1 MDTSRRAAITALG
14 TAGLTTAIGALA
26 IGEYADDDRNRTGR
40 GVAVADDDA
49 DADADALADGLGA
62 VRIAHLSPATP
73 TVDVTVDGEQ
83 LVAGVA
89 VDDRTPYLQ
98 FEPGTYT
105 IRFTATDDPE
115 TILFEDEITVETAY
129 YTIAVTDDLESDSVE
144 PTVLVDAGAALVRV
158 VHTASDAPPVDVTTR
173 RGRLPLFE
181 DVSFGMPTAYAPV
194 PTGSYT
200 LEAVA
205 TEASP
210 DESTTDGTD
219 ESDVAD
225 DSESSDSED
234 GADAAENDAAP
245 AETDDSDETP
255 ANDSSGDE
263 TGDAE
268 TEDADDATDENES
281 ATETDDDETPAEA
294 GRENASDAP
303 ADVDEEDI
311 PENVDEEDVPDDI
324 DADDIPEDIDEEDI
338 PDDIDADD
346 IPDDIDADDI
356 PDDFSADALPDNSSR
371 RLTGEPDV
379 SLLSADRNQADS
391 TASIDVTLERGRAYT
406 GYVTDA
412 LESADRQGSDRDLA
426 LTVTVDGEP
435 GATELADESGESY

>member
-26 IGEYADDDRNRTGR
+26 IGEYADDDRNRTGP
-40 GVAVADDDA
+40 GVAVADDDDA

-89 VDDRTPYLQ
+89 VDDRSPYLQ

-129 YTIAVTDDLESDSVE
+129 YTIAVTDDLESDDVE
-144 PTVLVDAGAALVRV
+144 PTVLIDAGAALVRI
-158 VHTASDAPPVDVTTR
+158 VHTSSDAPPIDVTAR

-181 DVSFGMPTAYAPV
+181 DVAFGTPTAYAPV

-210 DESTTDGTD
+210 DESPTDETD
-219 ESDVAD
+219 ESDAAD

-234 GADAAENDAAP
+234 GADAAENDTAP
-245 AETDDSDETP
+245 DETDETP
-255 ANDSSGDE
+255 ANDSSGDG

-268 TEDADDATDENES
+268 TEDVDDGTDENES
-281 ATETDDDETPAEA
+281 AAETDDDTTAET

-303 ADVDEEDI
+303 ADADEEDV
-311 PENVDEEDVPDDI
+311 PEDIGEEDVPDDI

-338 PDDIDADD
+338 PDDIDAE
-346 IPDDIDADDI
+346 DI

-371 RLTGEPDV
+371 LVDGEPDV

-412 LESADRQGSDRDLA
+412 LESTDRQESDRDLSF
-426 LTVTVDGEP
+426 TVTVDGEL
-435 GATELADESGESY
+435 GAAKLADESGESY